1 MRTKQL
7 LNERIDFHLHSLQS
21 DGENSV
27 KEIVDLALNREHLR
41 AIALTDHNYFAVS
54 SKYIVGTNGNF
65 LEVLPGCEFS
75 TTFTFPS
82 GKKEEIH
89 VIGIFPKGVNS
100 EAFADLFAPIDE
112 GKQKY
117 IKAILESLHNLGV
130 DLSMKEVME
139 EKRSTGYIGRFHI
152 AKLMVKL
159 GYGKTVE
166 EIMDRYIGNYSPYYI
181 PATSYIPYTSLEAV
195 VERIQAQSGFPIL
208 AHPYS
213 YHALTEKEIITLI
226 SSFKETAGDTGGLE
240 VYYLE
245 YTKEQQESLRKL
257 AKEYDLVPSVASDR
271 HRKEQP
277 FSSYGGYSFYKEMLV
292 RLENRKQEG
301 K

>member
-1 MRTKQL
+1 MNAKQL
-7 LNERIDFHLHSLQS
+7 LNERIDFHLHSLLS

-27 KEIVDLALNREHLR
+27 KEIVDMALNREHLR
-41 AIALTDHNYFAVS
+41 AIALTDHNCFAIT
-54 SKYIVGTNGNF
+54 SKYIAETNMNF

-89 VIGIFPKGVNS
+89 IIGIFPKGVDPK
-100 EAFADLFAPIDE
+100 AFADLFAPIDE

-117 IKAILESLHNLGV
+117 VEAILESLHSLGI
-130 DLSMKEVME
+130 DLSMEEVMA

-159 GYGKTVE
+159 GYGRTVE

-181 PATSYIPYTSLEAV
+181 PATNYIPYASLETAI
-195 VERIQAQSGFPIL
+195 ERIQSQSGFPIL

-213 YHALTEKEIITLI
+213 YHALTKKEIITLI
-226 SSFKETAGDTGGLE
+226 SSFKENAGSIGGLE

-245 YTKEQQESLRKL
+245 YTKEQQENLRKL

-277 FSSYGGYSFYKEMLV
+277 FSSYGGHSFYKEMLV
-292 RLENRKQEG
+292 RLENRTLEVK
-301 K
+301 

>member
-7 LNERIDFHLHSLQS
+7 LNERTDFHIHSCNS

-27 KEIVDLALNREHLR
+27 KEIVELALNREHLR
-41 AIALTDHNYFAVS
+41 VIALTDHNYFAIS

-89 VIGIFPKGVNS
+89 VIGIFPKGVAP
-100 EAFADLFAPIDE
+100 EAFADLFSSIDE

-117 IKAILESLHNLGV
+117 VKAILESLHNLGI
-130 DLSMKEVME
+130 DLSMEEVMA

-152 AKLMVKL
+152 ASLMVKL

-181 PATSYIPYTSLEAV
+181 PATNYIPYASLETV
-195 VERIQAQSGFPIL
+195 VERIQSQSGFPIL

-226 SSFKETAGDTGGLE
+226 SSFKEQTGDTGGLE

-271 HRKEQP
+271 HLKEQP

-292 RLENRKQEG
+292 RLGNRKQEV